1 MPRVS
6 TEHRAARRQQIVDA
20 ARVCFARDGFHQ
32 TSMQDVIREANLSV
46 GAVYR
51 YFPSKND
58 LIAALTEQVVGE
70 LAGIFD
76 ELETQDPPPGIVAVM
91 ARAVEFATANSGPD
105 GVLRMAIQIWSE
117 SLRDPALAEVVGTV
131 YRRIRDILVAFAG
144 RAIKAGELPA
154 GTDPM
159 AVGSVLFA
167 IIPGYAL
174 QRVLI
179 GEPAPEVFENGLRTV
194 LASGRRA

>member
-6 TEHRAARRQQIVDA
+6 AAHLAARRQQIVDA

-58 LIAALTEQVVGE
+58 LIAALTDQVIGE

-76 ELETQDPPPGIVAVM
+76 ELETQDPPPPIVAVM
-91 ARAVEFATANSGPD
+91 ARAIEFATANSGPD
-105 GVLRMAIQIWSE
+105 GALRMAIQVWSE
-117 SLRDPALAEVVGTV
+117 SLRDPALAEVVGAT

-167 IIPGYAL
+167 LIPGYAL

-179 GEPAPEVFENGLRTV
+179 GEPAPEVFKDGLRTV
-194 LASGRRA
+194 LQSGTRG